1 MLHAYGTLLAGAFG
15 GGFNIAETLV
25 KAAPMI
31 LTGLA
36 VAVAFRAR
44 FWNIGAEGQ
53 LVAGAVA
60 SAYRGLVPDAGSAR
74 DRGDARGRRLGR
86 GGAGAGAGVLRV
98 RFRVDD
104 AVSSLLLNSIVSYA
118 VQALIEGPW
127 KDPLSGYP
135 ISPPIEDS
143 ANFPVLLE
151 GTRLHLGVLVAV
163 LDGTRDLVPDGPH
176 HARLR
181 RSAPPARTRRRP
193 PMPAS
198 RPGGSSSP
206 PPPSRAR
213 SPGWRGPARSAA
225 CTTR

>member
-1 MLHAYGTLLAGAFG
+1 MLSLRLEPRAATPAWLNLALPVAAVLAALVLCAGLVLLSGANVFHAYGTLLAGAFG

-25 KAAPMI
+25 KAAPMV

-74 DRGDARGRRLGR
+74 HRGDARGRRLGR

-104 AVSSLLLNSIVSYA
+104 AVSSLLLNSIVAYGVHGADRGA
-118 VQALIEGPW
+118 VEGPA
-127 KDPLSGYP
+127 
-135 ISPPIEDS
+135 S
-143 ANFPVLLE
+143 AAI
-151 GTRLHLGVLVAV
+151 RS
-163 LDGTRDLVPDGPH
+163 R
-176 HARLR
+176 R
-181 RSAPPARTRRRP
+181 RSRTRRT
-193 PMPAS
+193 S
-198 RPGGSSSP
+198 RSC
-206 PPPSRAR
+206 SRAR
-213 SPGWRGPARSAA
+213 GCTSACWSPS
-225 CTTR
+225 